1 VTRHFKRRRFFLLL
15 ALLPLASACTRTAVE
30 PLGRPYIRPLAGRAV
45 PPPAAADPARG
56 PAGVPVD
63 VFADGTTARMSA
75 AGTGVAGLTITHHRD
90 VIRFMERFAYQQ
102 PDVFAGWLARR
113 ARYEAMILPHLAAHG
128 VPADMV
134 HLALIESGYE
144 PDARSHADAVGM
156 WQFIASTARLEGLEV
171 SAWVDDRRD
180 PERATVAA
188 ARHLAGLYERFGS
201 WYLAAAAYNGGAGRV
216 ERALDAR
223 AGGARGADS
232 LFWLIQPVLPLE
244 TREYVP
250 KLLAASLVGRSPT
263 SFGIAVVAP
272 EPLEPLDT
280 VLVAEA
286 TELELAAAMAG
297 VDPARVRRLNARYVR
312 GSTPPGRSAPIVL
325 PRGAGQRFLDA
336 LAARPQPAPAARDGV
351 VGTLRHE
358 VRAGETVWSIAR
370 NYDVHP
376 HDLLRWNALTL
387 DAVIRPGDRLRL
399 GPPH

>member
-1 VTRHFKRRRFFLLL
+1 MLL

-30 PLGRPYIRPLAGRAV
+30 PLGRPYIRPLAGRPV

-56 PAGVPVD
+56 PAGVPVG
-63 VFADGTTARMSA
+63 VPV
-75 AGTGVAGLTITHHRD
+75 AGAGVAGLAITHHRD

-113 ARYEAMILPHLAAHG
+113 ARYEAMILPQLAAHG

-134 HLALIESGYE
+134 HLALIESGYD

-156 WQFIASTARLEGLEV
+156 WQFIESTARLEGLEV

-180 PERATVAA
+180 PQRATVAA

-201 WYLAAAAYNGGAGRV
+201 WYLAAAAYNGGAGRI

-232 LFWLIQPVLPLE
+232 LFWLIQPVLPRE

-250 KLLAASLVGRSPT
+250 KLLAAALVGRSPT
-263 SFGIAVVAP
+263 SFGIGAVAP

-280 VLVAEA
+280 VLVHDA
-286 TELELAAAMAG
+286 TELEVAAALAG
-297 VDPARVRRLNARYVR
+297 VDPARVRRLNGRYVR

-336 LAARPQPAPAARDGV
+336 LAERPLAAPAARDGV

-358 VRAGETVWSIAR
+358 VLPGETVWSIAR

-376 HDLLRWNALTL
+376 HDLLRWNGLAS

-399 GPPH
+399 GPPR